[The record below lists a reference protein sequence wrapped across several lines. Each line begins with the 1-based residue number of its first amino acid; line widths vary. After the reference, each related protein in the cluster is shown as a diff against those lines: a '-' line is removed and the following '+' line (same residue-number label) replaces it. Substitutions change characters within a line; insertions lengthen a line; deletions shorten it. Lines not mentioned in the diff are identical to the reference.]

1 MRLSEWRKTAPTK
14 ESMSDRVLAVLRC
27 VLVDLGSE
35 PDPECWVAWGDDPE
49 SRYSVLA
56 STVAGLVTVVVRPAD
71 PEGPRATA
79 KLIRWSKVSVTELGV
94 EASGGRRI
102 VGVQVESFVLK
113 GVDEEADRICEF
125 VRGLIAGIE
134 NRGTAPVSF
143 VQASALPTASI
154 VALAPVTDLGDEP
167 EPEPE
172 LEPEPE
178 PELEPEL
185 EPAQV
190 AADMEDAE
198 PTPDASPNPAAIAS
212 AKVVPIG
219 SKAASRPPAR
229 PAAPV
234 APTLIA
240 RRAVSIKAGDPAP
253 APKRPAPAAPVAPAT
268 DSAEPQPG
276 QKAWIGPH
284 PIEDP
289 VPPPKPRPWMP

>member
-1 MRLSEWRKTAPTK
+1 MRLSEWRKTAPNN

-35 PDPECWVAWGDDPE
+35 PDAECWVVWGDDPE

-56 STVAGLVTVVVRPAD
+56 STLAGLVTVVVRPAD
-71 PEGPRATA
+71 PEGPRAVA

-94 EASGGRRI
+94 EASGDRRL

-143 VQASALPTASI
+143 IQASGPPTVSI
-154 VALAPVTDLGDEP
+154 VALVPVTDLGDEP

-172 LEPEPE
+172 PDPE
-178 PELEPEL
+178 PELEP
-185 EPAQV
+185 AHV
-190 AADMEDAE
+190 AADAEGAE
-198 PTPDASPNPAAIAS
+198 PAPDASPNPAVIAS

-219 SKAASRPPAR
+219 SKVASRPQAR
-229 PAAPV
+229 LAVPV
-234 APTLIA
+234 APTPIA
-240 RRAVSIKAGDPAP
+240 RRAGSTKAGDPDP
-253 APKRPAPAAPVAPAT
+253 APKQPAPAEPVAPAT

-276 QKAWIGPH
+276 REAWIGPH

>member
-1 MRLSEWRKTAPTK
+1 MRLSEWRMTAPNK

-94 EASGGRRI
+94 EASGDRRI

-143 VQASALPTASI
+143 IQASGLPTASI
-154 VALAPVTDLGDEP
+154 VALVPVADLGDEP
-167 EPEPE
+167 EPESE

-178 PELEPEL
+178 PELEP
-185 EPAQV
+185 AQV
-190 AADMEDAE
+190 AADTEDAE
-198 PTPDASPNPAAIAS
+198 SAPDASPNPAAIAS

-229 PAAPV
+229 PADPV
-234 APTLIA
+234 APTSIA
-240 RRAVSIKAGDPAP
+240 RRAGSTKAGDPAP
-253 APKRPAPAAPVAPAT
+253 APKRPAPVAPVAPAT
-268 DSAEPQPG
+268 DSAERQPG
-276 QKAWIGPH
+276 REAWIGPH